1 MEAEQIKQPGSFYVL
16 GVFIKYDNSHYQRH
30 YSNNYVALRNKL
42 VSIKLRYLIV
52 AFFSHWNSMPRW
64 IHKALDCSE
73 TVQ

>member
-16 GVFIKYDNSHYQRH
+16 GVLIKYDNSHYQRQ

-52 AFFSHWNSMPRW
+52 AFFSH
-64 IHKALDCSE
+64 
-73 TVQ
+73 